1 MKAAAFT
8 PPYESLRSDFRRK
21 YKATFGAGPSRV
33 PPAGGHVVPP
43 ARAAPPAR
51 CGCPAAAAPSQA
63 EHGLARLWLRLDRRR
78 RGGAGEGAGLS
89 AGPPPPP
96 GGGGGGA
103 AETCPRPA
111 AHAGGGRAG

>member
-63 EHGLARLWLRLDRRR
+63 EHGLARLWLVLDRRR
-78 RGGAGEGAGLS
+78 RMGAGN
-89 AGPPPPP
+89 GP
-96 GGGGGGA
+96 
-103 AETCPRPA
+103 R
-111 AHAGGGRAG
+111 

>member
-33 PPAGGHVVPP
+33 PPAGGHVAPP

-51 CGCPAAAAPSQA
+51 CGCPAAAAPRQA
-63 EHGLARLWLRLDRRR
+63 EHGLARLWLGLGKRRLLGPGDSAPA
-78 RGGAGEGAGLS
+78 GAGPRPPLPRGAG
-89 AGPPPPP
+89 
-96 GGGGGGA
+96 
-103 AETCPRPA
+103 R
-111 AHAGGGRAG
+111 R

>member
-43 ARAAPPAR
+43 AR

-63 EHGLARLWLRLDRRR
+63 EHGLARLWLVLDRRR
-78 RGGAGEGAGLS
+78 RMGAGN
-89 AGPPPPP
+89 GP
-96 GGGGGGA
+96 
-103 AETCPRPA
+103 R
-111 AHAGGGRAG
+111 